1 MKTIK
6 LLISLILLLTINSY
20 AQLDKKTWL
29 VGGSGSFNSYKQNE
43 TFVFQGN
50 GESNEIQRTIKEVEF
65 SPKVGYFIIDKLV
78 VGLGASFTSEKSD
91 AITITG
97 SFGGGSS
104 KSHSFSIG
112 PFARYYFL
120 KKDMPYNILAEAS
133 YQLGSI
139 NNGNYI
145 PQEKGKSNMASFFIG
160 PELFF
165 NSSVGIELLVGY
177 KTSTDKMDNPNINSY
192 ARNGF
197 QVAIG
202 FQIHLEKN

>member
-78 VGLGASFTSEKSD
+78 VGLGASFTSEKSEST
-91 AITITG
+91 IITG

-120 KKDMPYNILAEAS
+120 KKDMPYNILAEGS
-133 YQLGSI
+133 CQLGSL
-139 NNGNYI
+139 NNGNYS
-145 PQEKGKSNMASFFIG
+145 PEQKGKLTNASFFVG

-165 NSSVGIELLVGY
+165 NSSVGINLLVGY
-177 KTSTDKMDNPNINSY
+177 KTSAQKMDNLNTPSITK
-192 ARNGF
+192 NGF

-202 FQIHLEKN
+202 FQIHLEK